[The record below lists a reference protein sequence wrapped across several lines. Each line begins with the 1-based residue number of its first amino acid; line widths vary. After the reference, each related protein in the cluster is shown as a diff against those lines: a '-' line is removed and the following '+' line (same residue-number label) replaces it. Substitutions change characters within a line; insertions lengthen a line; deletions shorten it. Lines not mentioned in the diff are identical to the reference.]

1 MDAAPKD
8 LLADVVRHEDGQRA
22 VDRRIFVDPD
32 LFELEQHRVW
42 EKVWVYVAHESQ
54 LRKPKDYITTWIGRT
69 PLVVNRDKTGALNAF
84 VNVCSHRGAT
94 LCRNAKGSTSN
105 FVCSFHGW
113 AFDAKGNLLA
123 PMNEDGA
130 GYPEGF
136 DKSKHGL
143 TRVRL
148 ESYRGFLFATLNR
161 DAEPLTDYLAD
172 SKTFIDIVVEQSPQG
187 IEVLKGRSV
196 YTFRGNWKLQ
206 AENGVDGYHVD
217 SVHANYVQMI
227 KNRAQINAA
236 GKVLKVMAVGDFNR
250 FRGGYYDLGNGHT
263 MLWSSVTNPQ
273 DRPIWSRRE
282 ELEASMGKEKADW
295 AVNRSR
301 NLLIYPNM
309 FLMDQM
315 GTQIRM
321 FRPLSV
327 DRTEVTIYCFAPVG
341 EAPELRA
348 KRIRQYEDFFNAS
361 GMATPDDLTE
371 FNESQAGCSQ
381 YSVVRWSDMS
391 RGQAHEIQGQ
401 DDLAQELGIQPGSSG
416 FKASDEGIFIAQH
429 GRWAQLMVAGAQEGE
444 NHVEAR

>member
-1 MDAAPKD
+1 MDAAPRT
-8 LLADVVRHEDGQRA
+8 LLDDVVHHEDGLRA
-22 VDRRIFVDPD
+22 VDRRIFVDPEM
-32 LFELEQHRVW
+32 FELEQRQIW

-54 LRKPKDYITTWIGRT
+54 LPKPKDYITGWIGRA
-69 PLVVNRDKTGALNAF
+69 PIVINRDKTGKLNAF
-84 VNVCSHRGAT
+84 VNICSHRGAT
-94 LCRNAKGSTSN
+94 LCRTSKGNAST

-113 AFDAKGNLLA
+113 AYDGQGKLLA
-123 PMNEDGA
+123 AMNEEGA
-130 GYPEGF
+130 GYPESF
-136 DKSKHGL
+136 DKSKRGL

-148 ESYRGFLFATLNR
+148 ENYRGFLFATLNK
-161 DAEPLTDYLAD
+161 DAEPLTDYLAEA
-172 SKTFIDIVVEQSPQG
+172 KTFIDIVVEQSPQG

-196 YTFRGNWKLQ
+196 YTYEGNWKLQ

-227 KNRAQINAA
+227 KNRAKINAE
-236 GKVLKVMAVGDFNR
+236 GKALKVMAVGDFNR

-263 MLWSSVTNPQ
+263 MLWSSVSNPQ
-273 DRPIWSRRE
+273 DRPIYGRRE
-282 ELEASMGKEKADW
+282 ELAASMGKEKADW

-301 NLLIYPNM
+301 NLGIYPSM

-327 DRTEVTIYCFAPVG
+327 DKTEVTIYCFAPVG
-341 EAPELRA
+341 EPAVERS

-371 FNESQAGCSQ
+371 FNETQKGCNH

-391 RGQAHEIQGQ
+391 RGQVHEVPGA
-401 DDLAQELGIQPGSSG
+401 DDLAVGLGITPGSSG
-416 FKASDEGIFIAQH
+416 AKASDEGIFIAQH
-429 GRWAQLMVAGAQEGE
+429 GRWAELMKAGSNGSE
-444 NHVEAR
+444 R

>member
-1 MDAAPKD
+1 MDAAPRT
-8 LLADVVRHEDGQRA
+8 LLDDVVHHEDGLRA
-22 VDRRIFVDPD
+22 VDRRIFVDPEM
-32 LFELEQHRVW
+32 FELEQRHIW

-54 LRKPKDYITTWIGRT
+54 LPKPKDYITGWIGRA
-69 PLVVNRDKTGALNAF
+69 PIVINRDKTGKLNAF
-84 VNVCSHRGAT
+84 VNICSHRGAT
-94 LCRNAKGSTSN
+94 LCRTSKGNAST

-113 AFDAKGNLLA
+113 AYDGQGKLLA
-123 PMNEDGA
+123 AMNEEGA
-130 GYPEGF
+130 GYPESF
-136 DKSKHGL
+136 DKSKRGL

-148 ESYRGFLFATLNR
+148 ENYRGFLFATLNK
-161 DAEPLTDYLAD
+161 DAEPLTDYLAEA
-172 SKTFIDIVVEQSPQG
+172 KTFIDIVVEQSPQG

-196 YTFRGNWKLQ
+196 YTYEGNWKLQ

-227 KNRAQINAA
+227 KNRAKINAE
-236 GKVLKVMAVGDFNR
+236 GKALKVMAVGDFNR

-263 MLWSSVTNPQ
+263 MLWSSVSNPQ
-273 DRPIWSRRE
+273 DRPIYGRRE
-282 ELEASMGKEKADW
+282 ELAASMGKEKADW

-301 NLLIYPNM
+301 NLGIYPNM

-327 DRTEVTIYCFAPVG
+327 DKTEVTIYCFAPVG
-341 EAPELRA
+341 EPAVERS

-371 FNESQAGCSQ
+371 FNETQKGCNH

-391 RGQAHEIQGQ
+391 RGQVHEVPGA
-401 DDLAQELGIQPGSSG
+401 DDLAVGLGITPGSSG
-416 FKASDEGIFIAQH
+416 AKASDEGIFIAQH
-429 GRWAQLMVAGAQEGE
+429 GRWAELMKAGSNGSE
-444 NHVEAR
+444 R

>member
-1 MDAAPKD
+1 MDAAPRT
-8 LLADVVRHEDGQRA
+8 LLDDVVHHEGGLRA
-22 VDRRIFVDPD
+22 VDRRIFVDPEM
-32 LFELEQHRVW
+32 FELEQRQIW

-54 LRKPKDYITTWIGRT
+54 LPKPKDYITGWIGRA
-69 PLVVNRDKTGALNAF
+69 PIVINRDKTGKLNAF
-84 VNVCSHRGAT
+84 VNICSHRGAT
-94 LCRNAKGSTSN
+94 LCRTSKGNAST

-113 AFDAKGNLLA
+113 AYDGQGKLLA
-123 PMNEDGA
+123 AMNEEGA
-130 GYPEGF
+130 GYPESF
-136 DKSKHGL
+136 DKSKRGL

-148 ESYRGFLFATLNR
+148 ENYRGFLFATLNK
-161 DAEPLTDYLAD
+161 DAEPLTDYLAEA
-172 SKTFIDIVVEQSPQG
+172 KTFIDIVVEQSPQG

-196 YTFRGNWKLQ
+196 YTYEGNWKLQ

-227 KNRAQINAA
+227 KNRAKINAE
-236 GKVLKVMAVGDFNR
+236 GKALKVMAVGDFNR

-263 MLWSSVTNPQ
+263 MLWSSVSNPQ
-273 DRPIWSRRE
+273 DRPIYGRRE
-282 ELEASMGKEKADW
+282 ELAASMGKEKADW

-301 NLLIYPNM
+301 NLGIYPSM

-327 DRTEVTIYCFAPVG
+327 DKTEVTIYCFAPVG
-341 EAPELRA
+341 EPAVERS

-371 FNESQAGCSQ
+371 FNETQKGCNH

-391 RGQAHEIQGQ
+391 RGQVHEVPGA
-401 DDLAQELGIQPGSSG
+401 DDLAVGLGITPGSSG
-416 FKASDEGIFIAQH
+416 AKASDEGIFIAQH
-429 GRWAQLMVAGAQEGE
+429 GRWAELMKAGSNGSE
-444 NHVEAR
+444 R

>member
-22 VDRRIFVDPD
+22 VDRRIFVDPE

-94 LCRNAKGSTSN
+94 LCRNAKGSASN

-161 DAEPLTDYLAD
+161 DAEPLVDYLAD

-196 YTFRGNWKLQ
+196 YTYRGNWKLQ

-236 GKVLKVMAVGDFNR
+236 GKALKVMAVGDFNR

-273 DRPIWSRRE
+273 DRPIWARRE
-282 ELEASMGKEKADW
+282 ELETSMGKEKADW

-301 NLLIYPNM
+301 NLLVYPNM

-371 FNESQAGCSQ
+371 FNESQVGCGQ
-381 YSVVRWSDMS
+381 HSVVRWSDMS

-429 GRWAQLMVAGAQEGE
+429 ARWAQLMATGAQEGE
-444 NHVEAR
+444 KHVEGR

>member
-1 MDAAPKD
+1 MDAAPQT
-8 LLADVVRHEDGQRA
+8 LLDDVVHHEDGLRA
-22 VDRRIFVDPD
+22 VDRRIFVDPE
-32 LFELEQHRVW
+32 LFELEQRQIW

-54 LRKPKDYITTWIGRT
+54 LPKPKDYITGWIGRA
-69 PLVVNRDKTGALNAF
+69 PIVINRDKTGKLNAF
-84 VNVCSHRGAT
+84 VNICSHRGAT
-94 LCRNAKGSTSN
+94 LCRTSKGNAST

-113 AFDAKGNLLA
+113 AYDGQGNLLA
-123 PMNEDGA
+123 AMNEDGA
-130 GYPEGF
+130 GYPESF
-136 DKSKHGL
+136 DKSKRGL

-148 ESYRGFLFATLNR
+148 ENYRGFLFATLNK
-161 DAEPLTDYLAD
+161 DAEPLTEYLAEA
-172 SKTFIDIVVEQSPQG
+172 KTFIDIVVEQSPRG

-196 YTFRGNWKLQ
+196 YTYEGNWKLQ

-227 KNRAQINAA
+227 KNRAKINAE
-236 GKVLKVMAVGDFNR
+236 GKALKVMAVGDFNR

-263 MLWSSVTNPQ
+263 MLWSSVSNPQ
-273 DRPIWSRRE
+273 DRPIYGRRE
-282 ELEASMGKEKADW
+282 ELAASMGKEKADW

-301 NLLIYPNM
+301 NLGIYPNM

-327 DRTEVTIYCFAPVG
+327 DKTEVTIYCFAPVG
-341 EAPELRA
+341 EPAAERT

-371 FNESQAGCSQ
+371 FNETQKGCNH

-391 RGQAHEIQGQ
+391 RGQVHEVPGA
-401 DDLAQELGIQPGSSG
+401 DDLAVELGIAPGSSG
-416 FKASDEGIFIAQH
+416 AKASDEGIFIAQH
-429 GRWAQLMVAGAQEGE
+429 GRWAELMKAGSSWSE
-444 NHVEAR
+444 R

>member
-1 MDAAPKD
+1 MDAAPQT
-8 LLADVVRHEDGQRA
+8 LLDDVVHHEDGLRA
-22 VDRRIFVDPD
+22 VDRRIFVDPE
-32 LFELEQHRVW
+32 LFELEQRQIW

-54 LRKPKDYITTWIGRT
+54 LPKPKDYITGWIGRA
-69 PLVVNRDKTGALNAF
+69 PIVVNRDKTGKLNAF
-84 VNVCSHRGAT
+84 VNICSHRGAT
-94 LCRNAKGSTSN
+94 LCRTAKGSAST

-113 AFDAKGNLLA
+113 AYDGQGKLLA
-123 PMNEDGA
+123 AMNEDGA

-136 DKSKHGL
+136 DKSKRGL

-148 ESYRGFLFATLNR
+148 ENYRGFLFATLNK

-196 YTFRGNWKLQ
+196 YTYRGNWKLQ

-227 KNRAQINAA
+227 KNRAAINAA
-236 GKVLKVMAVGDFNR
+236 GKALKVMAVGDFNR

-263 MLWSSVTNPQ
+263 VLWSSVTNPQ
-273 DRPIWSRRE
+273 DRPVYSRRD
-282 ELEASMGKEKADW
+282 ELAARMGKEKADW

-301 NLLIYPNM
+301 NLLVYPNM

-327 DRTEVTIYCFAPVG
+327 DETEVTIYCFAPVG
-341 EAPELRA
+341 EPQVERT

-371 FNESQAGCSQ
+371 FNESQTGCSQ

-391 RGQAHEIQGQ
+391 RGQAHEIAGP
-401 DDLAQELGIQPGSSG
+401 DDLASELGIDPGSSG
-416 FKASDEGIFIAQH
+416 AKASDEGIFIAQH
-429 GRWAQLMVAGAQEGE
+429 ARWAELMKAGSQGGAQ
-444 NHVEAR
+444 